1 MSAIVQMNNK
11 PFVQWKGQ
19 TFDQIHSIVRK
30 NDLSNYSL
38 IGDRSKFKAQPLKLY
53 RREIVTQDVKICNP
67 RTSLKVDIMNQP
79 NGTINNSS
87 SLNQNGLAN
96 IKEDGVANNSCATY
110 ENCSVVTSAEE
121 NARRRVRSS
130 GMIKK
135 KYDSSRNSDN
145 YYTTSKQYL
154 DSRGLTFEK
163 NQYNYIRMG
172 DSASK
177 PGSSLASGN
186 LYASHG
192 LTHCKKYFISE
203 ASSFQYIWID
213 NTTVTV
219 DIPIGHYYLSEINDL
234 LKLKMIE
241 KNHFYMKNQFG
252 TSNFAYSNND
262 AMTFLLNISYNND
275 TGLIELQTFRTD
287 NIIHSIE
294 TYTIPADATWTRP
307 NNSGT
312 KFPQFIIQ
320 NNNIQMAFGI
330 SNGNYPVS
338 QTANTGVLFQ
348 TFNSQTEPG
357 LKPRYKKLYY
367 KPNNSQFAT
376 QGAVSSSDLVTR
388 KKYNTITDSA
398 ASFRNALGQ
407 SVSNALAYGVPANG
421 YTLKDKLGY
430 PIKKTP
436 TFSKY
441 NEEMLKCD
449 VRTLKNA
456 I

>member
-1 MSAIVQMNNK
+1 MSAIVEMNNK

-38 IGDRSKFKAQPLKLY
+38 HGDRSKFKAQPLKLY
-53 RREIVTQDVKICNP
+53 RREIVTQNVNICNP
-67 RTSLKVDIMNQP
+67 RTSLKVDIFNQP
-79 NGTINNSS
+79 NGTINNSKG
-87 SLNQNGLAN
+87 LNQNGLAN
-96 IKEDGVANNSCATY
+96 TKENGVPNNSCATY

-135 KYDSSRNSDN
+135 KYDSSRNTDN

-154 DSRGLTFEK
+154 DSRSLTFEK

-177 PGSSLASGN
+177 PGTTLASGN
-186 LYASHG
+186 LYAPNG
-192 LTHCKKYFISE
+192 LTHCKKYFLSE
-203 ASSFQYIWID
+203 SCNFQYIWID

-219 DIPIGHYYLSEINDL
+219 NVPVGYYYLSEINDL

-241 KNHFYMKNQFG
+241 NNHFYMKNQFG
-252 TSNFAYSNND
+252 TSSFAYSNND
-262 AMTFLLNISYNND
+262 SMTFLLNLSYNVN
-275 TGLIELQTFRTD
+275 TNSIELQSFRTD
-287 NIIHSIE
+287 TLIHPIE
-294 TYTIPADATWTRP
+294 VYTIPADATWSRP
-307 NNSGT
+307 SSSSP
-312 KFPQFIIQ
+312 KFPQFVIQ
-320 NNNIQMAFGI
+320 NNKLQNAFGI
-330 SNGNYPVS
+330 TSGNYPND
-338 QTANTGVLFQ
+338 QTSNASETFQ
-348 TFNSQTEPG
+348 IFNSIEEPE
-357 LKPRYKKLYY
+357 LRPRYKELYY
-367 KPNNSQFAT
+367 KPNNPQFAT
-376 QGAVSSSDLVTR
+376 QGAVSSSDLVSR
-388 KKYNTITDSA
+388 KRYNTITNSA

-421 YTLKDKLGY
+421 YTLKDKIGY

-441 NEEMLKCD
+441 NEEMLKCE
-449 VRTLKNA
+449 VRSIKNS